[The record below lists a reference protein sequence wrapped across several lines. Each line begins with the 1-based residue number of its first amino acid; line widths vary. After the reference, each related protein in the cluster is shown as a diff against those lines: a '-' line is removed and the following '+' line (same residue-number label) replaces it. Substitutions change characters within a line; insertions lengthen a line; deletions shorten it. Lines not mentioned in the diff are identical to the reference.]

1 MRFYKFLRSSS
12 SAYTHALGGGKG
24 MGDFAK
30 RQAAQ
35 IRYAEE
41 QRNEV
46 AIQANSESQV
56 FVERENLKRKL
67 GPDLWLS
74 FRELIVTKCQAVN
87 KELGKEHYRSHDEL
101 PNKLRVIRLS
111 PAANLSLEFFPDGNR
126 IHYDSGECVGDY
138 LIEIDGSSGQAIL
151 SDVYHRTFEPE
162 STAEHLL
169 ENCLEKASF

>member
-1 MRFYKFLRSSS
+1 MKPFRSKPTIRCCTSNLWVCNPMGAIRKSSPFRVQRNSFGGCSFNHFSRERFLLPERLWAQEMPFYKFLRSSS

-24 MGDFAK
+24 MEDFAK

-41 QRNEV
+41 QRNKS

-74 FRELIVTKCQAVN
+74 FREL
-87 KELGKEHYRSHDEL
+87 LGR
-101 PNKLRVIRLS
+101 
-111 PAANLSLEFFPDGNR
+111 
-126 IHYDSGECVGDY
+126 
-138 LIEIDGSSGQAIL
+138 
-151 SDVYHRTFEPE
+151 
-162 STAEHLL
+162 
-169 ENCLEKASF
+169 